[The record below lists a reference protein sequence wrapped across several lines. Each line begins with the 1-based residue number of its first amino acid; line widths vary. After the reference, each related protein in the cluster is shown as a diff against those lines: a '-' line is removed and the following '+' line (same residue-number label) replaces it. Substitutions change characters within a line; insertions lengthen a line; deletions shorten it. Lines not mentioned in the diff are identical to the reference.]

1 MKYFRSSML
10 TLLLLTIAACSAS
23 SIKTNRTAFYNEGYQ
38 VSGSLYVTPADP
50 KNQNSLEFA
59 NYKNKIEV
67 KLATAGYTIV
77 NDQKMADY
85 VAIVAYAID
94 AGNTALV
101 STPALAPSSYLYEN
115 RFPRVPNRRLSV
127 SGPSVINSSVDSIVI
142 YQRTLSMDIVEASS
156 FKTDASEEVIKV
168 YESRVKSTG
177 TCETIASVFEQLL
190 TAMFN
195 NFPGENG
202 KVIVANIPFNNRC

>member
-1 MKYFRSSML
+1 MKYFTSSSL
-10 TLLLLTIAACSAS
+10 ILLLLSISACSTS

-38 VSGSLYVTPADP
+38 VSGTLFVAPA
-50 KNQNSLEFA
+50 NQENKNSLEFA
-59 NYKNKIEV
+59 HYKKKIEA
-67 KLATAGYTIV
+67 KLMTAGYAIV
-77 NDQKMADY
+77 DDQNAADY
-85 VAIVAYAID
+85 IAIVAYAID

-101 STPALAPSSYLYEN
+101 STPAIVPSSYLFED
-115 RFPRVPNRRLSV
+115 RFPHVPDRRLSA
-127 SGPSVINSSVDSIVI
+127 SGPTVINSSIDSIVI
-142 YQRTLSMDIVEASS
+142 YQRTLSIDIIEANS
-156 FKTDASEEVIKV
+156 FKIEAPEEAIKV

-177 TCETIASVFEQLL
+177 TCETIASVFDQLL